1 MAIRTPLKAI
11 RAKCFDCCC
20 GQFQEIK
27 LCTVK
32 DCPLYEYRMGKRP
45 KSSGLANNF
54 MKDSDRNII
63 SPETPDCF
71 ENVEIPPNLS
81 EIPSNQR
88 G

>member
-32 DCPLYEYRMGKRP
+32 DCPLYEYNRLYPVRQIERNSGK
-45 KSSGLANNF
+45 G
-54 MKDSDRNII
+54 I
-63 SPETPDCF
+63 S
-71 ENVEIPPNLS
+71 
-81 EIPSNQR
+81 
-88 G
+88 

>member
-20 GQFQEIK
+20 GQFHEIQ
-27 LCTVK
+27 LCTVTAR
-32 DCPLYEYRMGKRP
+32 PLYEYRMGKRP
-45 KSSGLANNF
+45 KSSGLSNDF
-54 MKDSDRNII
+54 MRDSDRNII

-71 ENVEIPPNLS
+71 EKVEIAPNLS
-81 EIPSNQR
+81 EITSNQR